1 MDLVVFGASGRT
13 GRAVVEQALRAG
25 HQVTGVVR
33 RAGALGSVPGLRLI
47 VMADFTRQEGV
58 DDAVRGQ
65 DVVISSLGSSSGPT
79 SVCTDDIR
87 AILAAM
93 SRTGTR
99 RLIVVSA
106 YGAAETH
113 DRSLYSRVLWARLSA
128 KMRDKEAMERL
139 IRASDTDWSRAPTRP
154 EGQAA
159 HRELP
164 HRNRCGDPIDLV
176 DPPCRPGQLHA
187 SRSHEPQ
194 LRRRVPPDRGVNDTM
209 AALDMTGRVSLVTG
223 ATGGMGRRSP
233 PNWPASAPP

>member
-1 MDLVVFGASGRT
+1 M
-13 GRAVVEQALRAG
+13 
-25 HQVTGVVR
+25 VR

-79 SVCTDDIR
+79 SVCTDGIR

-139 IRASDTDWSRAPTRP
+139 IRASDTDWTVVRPPALKDKPLTGSYRTGTDVRIRLTSSIPRADLADFMLREATSPSYVGAFPRI
-154 EGQAA
+154 AA
-159 HRELP
+159 
-164 HRNRCGDPIDLV
+164 
-176 DPPCRPGQLHA
+176 
-187 SRSHEPQ
+187 
-194 LRRRVPPDRGVNDTM
+194 
-209 AALDMTGRVSLVTG
+209 
-223 ATGGMGRRSP
+223 
-233 PNWPASAPP
+233 